1 MSHLPLVLADLVA
14 ISVLVLAV
22 YHPRHRRKD
31 LAVAFFGVNVGV
43 MAVAIVL
50 AGTTVGAGL
59 GLGLFGVLSI
69 IRLRSTELSQREVAY
84 YFVALA
90 LGLVSGLGVADLGVT
105 LVLLVGLV
113 AVLAV
118 VDAPGVLGRDRE
130 RLVVLDAAYPDD
142 ASVAAAV
149 ERLLGLRPHAVDV
162 VRLDL
167 VNDATTV
174 LVRYREP
181 RGGRSVTPVA
191 AAASRTGAA

>member
-1 MSHLPLVLADLVA
+1 MQHLPLVLADLVA

-22 YHPRHRRKD
+22 YHPRHRCKD

-43 MAVAIVL
+43 MAVAVVL
-50 AGTTVGAGL
+50 SGTTVGAGL

-90 LGLVSGLGVADLGVT
+90 LGLVSGLGATSVAVT
-105 LVLLVGLV
+105 AALLVGLV

-118 VDAPGVLGRDRE
+118 VDAPGFLGRDRE
-130 RLVVLDAAYPDD
+130 RLVVLDAAYADD
-142 ASVAAAV
+142 VALADAV
-149 ERLLGLRPHAVDV
+149 ERLLGVRPHTLDV

-167 VNDATTV
+167 VNDSTTV
-174 LVRYREP
+174 TVRFREP
-181 RGGRSVTPVA
+181 RGGRAVAGDAALPVA
-191 AAASRTGAA
+191 VTA

>member
-1 MSHLPLVLADLVA
+1 MQHLPLVLADLVA

-43 MAVAIVL
+43 MAVAVVL
-50 AGTTVGAGL
+50 SGTTVGAGL

-90 LGLVSGLGVADLGVT
+90 LGLVSGLGATSVAVT
-105 LVLLVGLV
+105 AALLAGLV

-118 VDAPGVLGRDRE
+118 VDAPGFLGRDRE
-130 RLVVLDAAYPDD
+130 RLVVLDAAYTDD
-142 ASVAAAV
+142 VALADAV
-149 ERLLGLRPHAVDV
+149 ERLLGVRPHTLDV

-167 VNDATTV
+167 VNDSTTV
-174 LVRYREP
+174 TVRFREP
-181 RGGRSVTPVA
+181 RGGRAVAGDAALPVA
-191 AAASRTGAA
+191 VTA

>member
-1 MSHLPLVLADLVA
+1 MQHLPLVLADLVA

-43 MAVAIVL
+43 MAVAVVL
-50 AGTTVGAGL
+50 SGTTVGAGL

-90 LGLVSGLGVADLGVT
+90 LGLVSGLGATSVAVT
-105 LVLLVGLV
+105 VALLVGLV

-118 VDAPGVLGRDRE
+118 VDAPGFLGRDRE
-130 RLVVLDAAYPDD
+130 RLVVLDAAYADD
-142 ASVAAAV
+142 VALADAV
-149 ERLLGLRPHAVDV
+149 ERLLGVRPHTLDV

-167 VNDATTV
+167 VNDSTTV
-174 LVRYREP
+174 MVRFREP
-181 RGGRSVTPVA
+181 RGGRAVAGDAALPVA
-191 AAASRTGAA
+191 VTA